1 MAAPAA
7 EAEGGAGHGGA
18 GAAEAGPGS
27 PMGSPIGSPVGSPRR
42 RDGAAEPPRPW
53 GEERDPPWPP
63 LARCPGTSHR
73 ATSPSPPG
81 GRRDAPGPPGDPK
94 MERDRR
100 ETSVGA
106 GPGPAPRGGDPRCAS
121 TVGEK
126 GQRPAALGEEAEHL
140 SRYKAECA
148 QKDAVIS
155 ELLKENE
162 NLKKELELLRGG
174 GDAEPVTVGVLR
186 LLPAKPSPT
195 VAVTEAECSS
205 HANIP
210 QYAEMEQKSSSE
222 EAAEEALS
230 DTSAPELFLEQAE
243 GEEDT
248 LIAQLIAFQD
258 ANEELCALLQNAR
271 DDYKIATGVVCSLQR
286 QLEIQESQLRKTESE
301 KERLEK
307 ELRERESQLQA
318 MSAKFCSL
326 REEQKH
332 EEMMVT
338 TEKENCSLRQVVTEQ
353 ESKLAEQNKLISD
366 LQGTVSQLEAEALT
380 NRYQI
385 HKQQRA
391 QEEMQSQAETLQ
403 HTELQTRVAL
413 ECLTSRFE
421 RFRSKIIQA
430 TFSTAGS
437 KPPQAELTDEEVL
450 EAMQKIINER
460 IEFHQML
467 KQKGVRVP
475 SLYNIDAATSSP
487 TNSKGRR
494 KSPAR

>member
-126 GQRPAALGEEAEHL
+126 
-140 SRYKAECA
+140 
-148 QKDAVIS
+148 
-155 ELLKENE
+155 
-162 NLKKELELLRGG
+162 
-174 GDAEPVTVGVLR
+174 
-186 LLPAKPSPT
+186 
-195 VAVTEAECSS
+195 
-205 HANIP
+205 
-210 QYAEMEQKSSSE
+210 YAEMEQKSSSE

>member
-27 PMGSPIGSPVGSPRR
+27 SMGSPVGSPRR
-42 RDGAAEPPRPW
+42 RDGAAEPPWPW

-81 GRRDAPGPPGDPK
+81 GRRDGPAPPGDPK
-94 MERDRR
+94 MEQDRR

-106 GPGPAPRGGDPRCAS
+106 GPGPAPCGGDPRCAS

-126 GQRPAALGEEAEHL
+126 EQCLTTLREEVEHL
-140 SRYKAECA
+140 SKYKAECA
-148 QKDAVIS
+148 QKDVVIS
-155 ELLKENE
+155 DLLKETE
-162 NLKKELELLRGG
+162 SLKKELELLRGG
-174 GDAEPVTVGVLR
+174 GDAEPYGG
-186 LLPAKPSPT
+186 
-195 VAVTEAECSS
+195 
-205 HANIP
+205 
-210 QYAEMEQKSSSE
+210 MEQRSSSEEAAE

-230 DTSAPELFLEQAE
+230 DTSAPGLEQAE
-243 GEEDT
+243 GEEET

-258 ANEELCALLQNAR
+258 ANEELCAELQNAH
-271 DDYKIATGVVCSLQR
+271 DDYNIATGVMCSLQR

-326 REEQKH
+326 REEGKH

-430 TFSTAGS
+430 TFGTAGS

-450 EAMQKIINER
+450 EAMQKIISER

-475 SLYNIDAATSSP
+475 SLYNIDTATSSP

>member
-174 GDAEPVTVGVLR
+174 GDAEP
-186 LLPAKPSPT
+186 
-195 VAVTEAECSS
+195 
-205 HANIP
+205 
-210 QYAEMEQKSSSE
+210 YAEMEQKSSSE

>member
-27 PMGSPIGSPVGSPRR
+27 PMGSPVGSPVGSPRR

-100 ETSVGA
+100 EASVGA

-174 GDAEPVTVGVLR
+174 GDAEP
-186 LLPAKPSPT
+186 
-195 VAVTEAECSS
+195 
-205 HANIP
+205 
-210 QYAEMEQKSSSE
+210 YAEMEQKSSSEEAAE

-258 ANEELCALLQNAR
+258 ANEELRALLQNAH

>member
-1 MAAPAA
+1 
-7 EAEGGAGHGGA
+7 
-18 GAAEAGPGS
+18 
-27 PMGSPIGSPVGSPRR
+27 MGSPVGSAVGSPRR
-42 RDGAAEPPRPW
+42 RDGAAEPPWPW

-81 GRRDAPGPPGDPK
+81 GRRDGPAPPGAPK
-94 MERDRR
+94 MEQDRR

-106 GPGPAPRGGDPRCAS
+106 GPGPAPCGGDPWCAS

-126 GQRPAALGEEAEHL
+126 EQHLTTLREEVEHL
-140 SRYKAECA
+140 SKYKAECA
-148 QKDAVIS
+148 QKDVVIS
-155 ELLKENE
+155 DLLKETE
-162 NLKKELELLRGG
+162 SLKKELELLRGG
-174 GDAEPVTVGVLR
+174 GDVEPYG
-186 LLPAKPSPT
+186 
-195 VAVTEAECSS
+195 
-205 HANIP
+205 
-210 QYAEMEQKSSSE
+210 EMEQRSSSEEAAE

-230 DTSAPELFLEQAE
+230 DTSTPGLFLEQAE
-243 GEEDT
+243 GEEET

-258 ANEELCALLQNAR
+258 ANEELCAELQNAH
-271 DDYKIATGVVCSLQR
+271 DDYNIATGVMCSLQR

-326 REEQKH
+326 REEGKH

-403 HTELQTRVAL
+403 HMELQTRVAL

-430 TFSTAGS
+430 TFGTAGS

-475 SLYNIDAATSSP
+475 SLYNIDTATSSP

>member
-1 MAAPAA
+1 
-7 EAEGGAGHGGA
+7 
-18 GAAEAGPGS
+18 
-27 PMGSPIGSPVGSPRR
+27 
-42 RDGAAEPPRPW
+42 
-53 GEERDPPWPP
+53 
-63 LARCPGTSHR
+63 
-73 ATSPSPPG
+73 
-81 GRRDAPGPPGDPK
+81 

-100 ETSVGA
+100 EASVGA
-106 GPGPAPRGGDPRCAS
+106 GPGPAPCGGDPRCAS

-174 GDAEPVTVGVLR
+174 GDAEP
-186 LLPAKPSPT
+186 
-195 VAVTEAECSS
+195 
-205 HANIP
+205 
-210 QYAEMEQKSSSE
+210 YAEMEQKSSSE

-258 ANEELCALLQNAR
+258 ANEELRALLQNAH

-421 RFRSKIIQA
+421 RFQSKIIQA

>member
-7 EAEGGAGHGGA
+7 EAEGG
-18 GAAEAGPGS
+18 
-27 PMGSPIGSPVGSPRR
+27 
-42 RDGAAEPPRPW
+42 
-53 GEERDPPWPP
+53 
-63 LARCPGTSHR
+63 
-73 ATSPSPPG
+73 
-81 GRRDAPGPPGDPK
+81 GRRDAPGSPGAPT
-94 MERDRR
+94 MERDTRA
-100 ETSVGA
+100 TSVGV
-106 GPGPAPRGGDPRCAS
+106 GPGPDPRGGDPWCAS

-126 GQRPAALGEEAEHL
+126 EQSLAALREEVEQL
-140 SRYKAECA
+140 SKYKAECA
-148 QKDAVIS
+148 QKDVVIS
-155 ELLKENE
+155 GLLKETE
-162 NLKKELELLRGG
+162 SLKKELELLKGG
-174 GDAEPVTVGVLR
+174 GDAEL
-186 LLPAKPSPT
+186 
-195 VAVTEAECSS
+195 
-205 HANIP
+205 H
-210 QYAEMEQKSSSE
+210 AEMEQKSSSE
-222 EAAEEALS
+222 EAAKEAAKEVLS
-230 DTSAPELFLEQAE
+230 DTSAPGLFLEQAE
-243 GEEDT
+243 GEET
-248 LIAQLIAFQD
+248 LIAQLIVFQD
-258 ANEELCALLQNAR
+258 ANKELCAELQNAR
-271 DDYKIATGVVCSLQR
+271 DDYNLATGVMCSLQR

-301 KERLEK
+301 NERLEK

-326 REEQKH
+326 REERKH
-332 EEMMVT
+332 EEMIVT

-366 LQGTVSQLEAEALT
+366 LQGAVSQLEAEALT
-380 NRYQI
+380 SRYQI

-430 TFSTAGS
+430 TFGTAGN

-475 SLYNIDAATSSP
+475 SLYNIDTVTSSP